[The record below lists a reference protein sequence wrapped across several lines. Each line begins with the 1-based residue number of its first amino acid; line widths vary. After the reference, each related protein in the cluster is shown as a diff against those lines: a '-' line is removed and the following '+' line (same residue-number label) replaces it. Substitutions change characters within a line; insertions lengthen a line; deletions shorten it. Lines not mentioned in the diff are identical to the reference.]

1 MTNNYYK
8 IEQINSHLYRILG
21 ITNEFSYL
29 VIGQKKALLID
40 TCCGLIGIRQVVD
53 SLTQLPYDV
62 VLTHGHVDHI
72 GGVGYFKDKNIF
84 LNKNDFK
91 SAKLQSKSM
100 FIKAYIKGNFKLTHI
115 DLPIPKKEDISKN
128 QTVKYNEL
136 RENDTFD
143 LGNLSITFLSLY
155 GHTKGMMT
163 ALINEDKILI
173 LSDSCN
179 PSTFLFL
186 PGSLSLKDYLTSLEK
201 YKIKVDGKFDRVILS
216 HLPKECD
223 KNEVDEMIL
232 MVKEILNGK
241 KNEDTMKIGFYKV
254 KIAKKINP
262 KTGFNDEI
270 TKANLFY
277 K

>member
-1 MTNNYYK
+1 MGNAYYK
-8 IEQINSHLYRILG
+8 IEQLNSHLYRIIG

-29 VIGQKKALLID
+29 VIGKRKALLID
-40 TCCGLIGIRQVVD
+40 TCCGIKGIRQIVD
-53 SLTQLPYDV
+53 SLTSLPYDV
-62 VLTHGHVDHI
+62 VLTHGHVDHV
-72 GGVGYFKDKNIF
+72 GGVGFFNDKNIY

-91 SAKLQSKSM
+91 SAKFQSKQM
-100 FIKAYIKGNFKLTHI
+100 FIKSYIKGNFKLTHVA
-115 DLPIPKKEDISKN
+115 LPIPKNNDISKN
-128 QTVKYNEL
+128 HVAKYLEL

-143 LGNLSITFLSLY
+143 LGDLSVTFLSLY
-155 GHTKGMMT
+155 GHTKGMMN
-163 ALINEDKILI
+163 ALINEDKIII

-186 PGSLSLKDYLTSLEK
+186 PGCLTIKEYLTSLEK
-201 YKIKVDGKFDRVILS
+201 YQAKTEGKYNKVLLS

-223 KNEVDEMIL
+223 QNEVEEMIAL
-232 MVKEILNGK
+232 VKGILNGQ

>member
-1 MTNNYYK
+1 MGNEYYK
-8 IEQINSHLYRILG
+8 IEQINSHLYRIIG

-29 VIGQKKALLID
+29 VIGKKKALLID
-40 TCCGLIGIRQVVD
+40 TCCGIKGIRQIID
-53 SLTQLPYDV
+53 SLTSLPYDV

-72 GGVGYFKDKNIF
+72 GGVGFFNDKNIY

-91 SAKLQSKSM
+91 SAWFQSKKM
-100 FIKAYIKGNFKLTHI
+100 FIKSYIKGNFKLTHVN
-115 DLPIPKKEDISKN
+115 IPVPKNSDISKN
-128 QTVKYNEL
+128 HTVKYLEL
-136 RENDTFD
+136 RENDTFY

-186 PGSLSLKDYLTSLEK
+186 PGCLSMKDYLLNLEK
-201 YKIKVDGKFDRVILS
+201 YQIKVEGKYDRVLLS

-223 KNEVDEMIL
+223 KNEVAEMIDV
-232 MVKEILNGK
+232 VKEILNGQ

-277 K
+277 R

>member
-1 MTNNYYK
+1 MGNAYYK
-8 IEQINSHLYRILG
+8 IEQLNSHLYRIIG

-29 VIGQKKALLID
+29 VIGKRKALLID
-40 TCCGLIGIRQVVD
+40 TCCGIKGIRQIVD
-53 SLTQLPYDV
+53 SLTSLPYDV
-62 VLTHGHVDHI
+62 VLTHGHVDHV
-72 GGVGYFKDKNIF
+72 GGVGFFNDKNIY

-91 SAKLQSKSM
+91 SAKFQSKQM
-100 FIKAYIKGNFKLTHI
+100 FIKSYIKGNFKLTHAV
-115 DLPIPKKEDISKN
+115 LPIPKNNDISKN
-128 QTVKYNEL
+128 HVAKYLEL

-143 LGNLSITFLSLY
+143 LGDLSVTFLSLY

-163 ALINEDKILI
+163 ALINEDKIII

-186 PGSLSLKDYLTSLEK
+186 PGCLTIKEYLTSLEK
-201 YKIKVDGKFDRVILS
+201 YQAKTEGKYNKVLLS

-223 KNEVDEMIL
+223 QNEVEEMIAL
-232 MVKEILNGK
+232 VKGILNGQ